1 MNRKQRRAASRTK
14 RPSKQPTSGPA
25 VGTGVAELLA
35 RGRKLQQLGQS
46 AEAEMWYRRA
56 LAMQPDPAD
65 AMNLL
70 GIAAYQTGRCELA
83 VELIRQAI
91 KRNGQNAGYFSNLG
105 TALFGQG
112 KLDEAVSAYRQAV
125 LIKPDYADAYC
136 NLGSTLEQQGD
147 LNEAIIAYRRAISI
161 RPDYADAYSNL
172 GVALEEQ
179 GKLNEARNAFE
190 RGIELAPG
198 RALSYRLLGDVKRF
212 AAGESHLVAMEKLA
226 QDLPSLP
233 AGEQINLL
241 FALAKAY
248 EDIGDH
254 ERSFCN
260 VLQGNKLKRQQ
271 IRYRAAD
278 TRELFRRIQEIFTLD
293 LMRDKRP
300 VFIVGM
306 PRSGTTLVE
315 QILASHPNVCGAGEL
330 KFITNAVRE
339 LDGRGAE
346 ALSGV
351 QLRQLGASY
360 ANTTSK
366 LAPNAERIVNKLPT
380 NLVYAG
386 LIHLALPNARIIH
399 TRRDPIDTCVS
410 CFYRLFSKG
419 NDYTYDLVELGSYYR
434 AYEALMEHWRRVLPP
449 KVMIE
454 VQYEHATT
462 DLEAE
467 ARRMVAH
474 LGLQWDDG
482 CLSFY
487 ETERV
492 VRTSAQVR
500 QPIYRS
506 SIGRWRVHERHLGP
520 LIRALGLRSGGELGY
535 DPTHLTGGE
544 PSARPV
550 CMTKRAKR

>member
-1 MNRKQRRAASRTK
+1 
-14 RPSKQPTSGPA
+14 
-25 VGTGVAELLA
+25 
-35 RGRKLQQLGQS
+35 
-46 AEAEMWYRRA
+46 
-56 LAMQPDPAD
+56 
-65 AMNLL
+65 MNLL

-83 VELIRQAI
+83 VELISQAI

-125 LIKPDYADAYC
+125 FIKPDYAEAYC
-136 NLGSTLEQQGD
+136 SLGSTFEQQGD
-147 LNEAIIAYRRAISI
+147 LNEAIIAYRRAIRI

-179 GKLNEARNAFE
+179 GKLDEARNAFE

-198 RALSYRLLGDVKRF
+198 RALSYRLLGDVKKF
-212 AAGESHLVAMEKLA
+212 GAGESHLGAMEKLA
-226 QDLPSLP
+226 QDMASLP
-233 AGEQINLL
+233 AGEQIDLL

-254 ERSFCN
+254 ERSFRN
-260 VLQGNKLKRQQ
+260 LLRGNQLKRQQ
-271 IRYRAAD
+271 IRYRVAD
-278 TRELFRRIQEIFTLD
+278 TRELFSRIQETFTLD
-293 LMRDKRP
+293 LMRGKRGLGDPSSTP

-306 PRSGTTLVE
+306 PRSRTTLVE

-330 KFITNAVRE
+330 KFMTNAVKE
-339 LDGRGAE
+339 LDGRVAE
-346 ALSGV
+346 TLSGV

-360 ANTTSK
+360 VNKTRK
-366 LAPNAERIVNKLPT
+366 LEPNAERIVDKLPA
-380 NLVYAG
+380 NFMYAG

-399 TRRDPIDTCVS
+399 ARRDPIDTCVS
-410 CFYRLFSKG
+410 CFYRLFSNG
-419 NDYTYDLVELGSYYR
+419 NDYTYDLAELGSYYR

-449 KVMIE
+449 GVMIE
-454 VQYEHATT
+454 VQYEHVAT

-474 LGLQWDDG
+474 CGLQWDDA

-487 ETERV
+487 ETARM
-492 VRTSAQVR
+492 VRTSVQVR

-520 LIRALGLRSGGELGY
+520 LIMALGLRSGGESGC
-535 DPTHLTGGE
+535 DPPASYRRLRVNVRPGS
-544 PSARPV
+544 PSQSA
-550 CMTKRAKR
+550 